1 MRLTWK
7 QHGTRHRLFY
17 FNDFD
22 HSFVVSLLVGIT
34 FTYRDSDFKIRNLL
48 ITSRFPNNY
57 DYKDIEVRR
66 LIIDIMLS
74 GILI

>member
-7 QHGTRHRLFY
+7 QDGTTHRLFY

-22 HSFVVSLLVGIT
+22 HSFVVSLLVGMSFI
-34 FTYRDSDFKIRNLL
+34 YRDSDFKIRNLL
-48 ITSRFPNNY
+48 TTSRFPNNC

-74 GILI
+74 GILL

>member
-7 QHGTRHRLFY
+7 QQGTRHRLFY
-17 FNDFD
+17 FDDFD
-22 HSFVVSLLVGIT
+22 HTFVVSLLVGIT
-34 FTYRDSDFKIRNLL
+34 FTYQDSDFKIRDLL